1 MEYIKAP
8 FNRIH
13 TGTGTTLYL
22 LQYDRQYDHVR
33 KFKYYYY
40 SKVVLYINILD

>member
-33 KFKYYYY
+33 KFKYYTIILQGCT
-40 SKVVLYINILD
+40 LY